1 MDRIEVLQEMLRY
14 LGQTLREELLLV
26 AVTGTYNEETVQ
38 AVRRYQELRELA
50 VTGIVDRMTWDTLV
64 AEVEAEQRR
73 REPVRVCV
81 LQDSVPGGTYPG
93 ERGDTVLI
101 LQILLNA
108 LRHNHAY
115 EAIPLSGVYGS
126 QTSDA
131 VREFQRGNGMEPTGN
146 ADRATW
152 HQISEEY
159 NRLLVG

>member
-1 MDRIEVLQEMLRY
+1 MDQIEVLQEMLRY
-14 LGQTLREELLLV
+14 LGQTMGEELFLV
-26 AVTGTYNEETVQ
+26 SVTGTYNEETAR

-50 VTGIVDRMTWDTLV
+50 VTGIVDRMTWETLV
-64 AEVEAEQRR
+64 AEVESERR
-73 REPVRVCV
+73 TREPVRIHV

-108 LRHNHAY
+108 LRHNHGY

-131 VREFQRGNGMEPTGN
+131 VREFQRVNGMDPTGN

-152 HQISEEY
+152 HRIAEEY